1 MCIIIYF
8 INNNL
13 FHLWSYNKIIQTFH
27 VFNVFIVNEW
37 METIV
42 YNCVDKHSIFVSIVM
57 KKN

>member
-27 VFNVFIVNEW
+27 VFIVNEW